1 MIFIIAVI
9 MIIYFIG
16 MAWTWQ
22 SLGFIEKNKK
32 ILIIIVGNIAMA
44 MITMLT
50 FQIAKSGIAS
60 EVEKLPSN
68 IQQSVLEV
76 LDSGLNNIQQLV
88 QNLIIAIFTGVNAII
103 VMPQIAK
110 IIDKINENQIE
121 KNKLQKR
128 IILLAIAFVICLIF
142 ETNYIKQT
150 QASIS
155 KLYQQT
161 VSPMSP
167 KSHGV
172 NGDEER

>member
-60 EVEKLPSN
+60 EVEKLPS
-68 IQQSVLEV
+68 
-76 LDSGLNNIQQLV
+76 NIQQLV

-167 KSHGV
+167 KSRGV